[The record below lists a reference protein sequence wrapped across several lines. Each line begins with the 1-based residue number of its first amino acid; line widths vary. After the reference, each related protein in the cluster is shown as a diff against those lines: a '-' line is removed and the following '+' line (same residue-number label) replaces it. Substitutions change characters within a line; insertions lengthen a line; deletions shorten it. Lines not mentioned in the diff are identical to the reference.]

1 MILVVETIELN
12 ELIIYVTPFDVVIL
26 VFFTTWVTVFTRDVI
41 TVFVAIVVSLAKDVA
56 EFKISLDSSSV
67 NDSFSVV
74 ILSSFDVIYLAAVI
88 F

>member
-1 MILVVETIELN
+1 M
-12 ELIIYVTPFDVVIL
+12 
-26 VFFTTWVTVFTRDVI
+26 FTRDVI